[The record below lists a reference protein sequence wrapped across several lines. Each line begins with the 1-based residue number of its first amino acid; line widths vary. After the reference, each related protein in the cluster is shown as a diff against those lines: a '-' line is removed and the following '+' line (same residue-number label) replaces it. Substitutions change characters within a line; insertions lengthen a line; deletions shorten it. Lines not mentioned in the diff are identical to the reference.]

1 MMGHV
6 GMPKAGDG
14 TVAHSEVAIL
24 IGGRAESVLMV

>member
-1 MMGHV
+1 MGHV

-24 IGGRAESVLMV
+24 IGDGLSRC